1 MNANK
6 LRFQVIACVS
16 AGLFAGSVLAVEG
29 VGASGNAKINNAMA
43 KKWTASDRDPTA
55 KDGYNNPVNQKRVV
69 NFGSKKSGDCTV
81 NVGTVQP
88 GQKAPKEIV
97 VTTKEVINVCK

>member
-6 LRFQVIACVS
+6 FMFQVVACVLV
-16 AGLFAGSVLAVEG
+16 GFFAGSGLAG
-29 VGASGNAKINNAMA
+29 QGGDPSGKPKINNAMA

-88 GQKAPKEIV
+88 GQRAPKEIV

>member
-6 LRFQVIACVS
+6 FWLQVIACVS
-16 AGLFAGSVLAVEG
+16 AGFITGSALAVEG

-43 KKWTASDRDPTA
+43 KKWTASDRDPSA

-69 NFGSKKSGDCTV
+69 NFGSKKSGDCSV

>member
-6 LRFQVIACVS
+6 FYLGMAACVS
-16 AGLFAGSVLAVEG
+16 VSLFMGSASAVEG
-29 VGASGNAKINNAMA
+29 LGASGNAKINNAMA
-43 KKWTASDRDPTA
+43 KKWTEKDKDPNA

-69 NFGSKKSGDCTV
+69 NIGHKKSGDCVV
-81 NVGTVQP
+81 NVGTAQP
-88 GQKAPKEIV
+88 GQRAPKEIV

>member
-6 LRFQVIACVS
+6 FWLGMAISVS
-16 AGLFAGSVLAVEG
+16 ASLFAGSALAVQG
-29 VGASGNAKINNAMA
+29 VDASGNSKINNAMA
-43 KKWTASDRDPTA
+43 KKWKDSNV
-55 KDGYNNPVNQKRVV
+55 KDGYNDTVNQQRVV
-69 NFGSKKSGDCTV
+69 NFGSKKGGDCSV

>member
-6 LRFQVIACVS
+6 FWFKVAACVS
-16 AGLFAGSVLAVEG
+16 ASLITGSALAVQG
-29 VGASGNAKINNAMA
+29 VDASGNSKINNAMA
-43 KKWTASDRDPTA
+43 KKWTSSDRDPNA

-69 NFGSKKSGDCTV
+69 NFGSKKSGDCSV

>member
-6 LRFQVIACVS
+6 LKISSIVLCVTF
-16 AGLFAGSVLAVEG
+16 GLFSASVLAVEG
-29 VGASGNAKINNAMA
+29 LGASGNSKVNNAMA
-43 KKWTASDRDPTA
+43 KKWSKSDTSG
-55 KDGYNNPVNQKRVV
+55 DGYNAQQDKRVV
-69 NFGSKKSGDCTV
+69 NIGNRKSNNCNV

>member
-6 LRFQVIACVS
+6 LWFRVVAGVS
-16 AGLFAGSVLAVEG
+16 VGFFASAAFAVTGL
-29 VGASGNAKINNAMA
+29 GASGNSKIDNAMA
-43 KKWTASDRDPTA
+43 KKWIADDRDQNATDA
-55 KDGYNNPVNQKRVV
+55 YNKPVYQKREVH
-69 NFGSKKSGDCTV
+69 FGNKKNGDCSV

-88 GQKAPKEIV
+88 GQKAPKEIT

>member
-6 LRFQVIACVS
+6 LWITCLAASFVS
-16 AGLFAGSVLAVEG
+16 GAVMATQG
-29 VGASGNAKINNAMA
+29 VDASGNSKINNAMA
-43 KKWTASDRDPTA
+43 KKWKDSDT
-55 KDGYNNPVNQKRVV
+55 KDAYNNPVDQKRAV
-69 NFGSKKSGDCTV
+69 NFGSKKNGNCTV